1 MPTYDYECT
10 RCGHAFEEF
19 REMSAPP
26 RSRCPRCRG
35 RVQRVVG
42 GGAGIVFRG
51 SGWYVTDSRARPG
64 PKAAPAG
71 GAGTASP
78 PAKGDGGKPGPAK
91 SGAGD

>member
-19 REMSAPP
+19 QEMSAPP

-51 SGWYVTDSRARPG
+51 SGWYVTDSRSRPG
-64 PKAAPAG
+64 RPAAPAG
-71 GAGTASP
+71 GGETSSP

-91 SGAGD
+91 SGSKD